1 MKIRRIVDILLT
13 ICLMLQMSMQI
24 TEQEFHEYSGMLMF
38 VLFLVHQFLN
48 RRWYGALF
56 KGKYTLL
63 RSFSTLINFSLLI
76 SFVLTAF
83 SGIII
88 SEKFQALNIEELTSF
103 ARLAHLCCAY
113 LSFVLMG
120 IHLGLHWGMIAGKIK
135 AIGPAVLAIIIAG
148 YGLYAF
154 VSVNNI
160 FSYIFLQNQFAFID
174 YEKNSLLVIAEN
186 ISMFAFWTLTGYQAS
201 KFLTGKFL
209 RPGVIFASVFV
220 FFAILRV
227 SLGVPD
233 TMSF

>member
-24 TEQEFHEYSGMLMF
+24 TEQEFHEYSGMFMF
-38 VLFLVHQFLN
+38 VLFLIHQFLN
-48 RRWYGALF
+48 RRWYGALL

-76 SFVLTAF
+76 SFVITGF
-83 SGIII
+83 CGIVI
-88 SEKFQALNIEELTSF
+88 SEKFQALNIEALTSF
-103 ARLAHLCCAY
+103 ARLGHLCCAY
-113 LSFVLMG
+113 LSFLLMG

-135 AIGPAVLAIIIAG
+135 ANWPAVLAIIIAG

-160 FSYIFLQNQFAFID
+160 FSYIFLTNQFAFID
-174 YEKNSLLVIAEN
+174 YDKNFILVIAEN

-201 KFLTGKFL
+201 KILTGKFL
-209 RPGVIFASVFV
+209 RPGVIFASVLVIFG
-220 FFAILRV
+220 ILRV
-227 SLGVPD
+227 SLGVPE
-233 TMSF
+233 SF